1 MKLWNESVRIGGT
14 NPTGLPML
22 FNSDSANFLN
32 ADTDV
37 QDANPLLK
45 YLQHQPPEV
54 LAQVAKTVTPHVK
67 QIISHN
73 VQGLVGMLPSESFHV
88 KITTDRENL
97 AGLLASAMMTGYFLR
112 QMEQRMEMEGL
123 LDDSLSFDFDE

>member
-1 MKLWNESVRIGGT
+1 
-14 NPTGLPML
+14 ML

-32 ADTDV
+32 SEQEV
-37 QDANPLLK
+37 QDRNPLLK

-54 LAQVAKTVTPHVK
+54 LAQVAKAVTPEVK

-73 VQGLVGMLPSESFHV
+73 VQGLVGMLPGESFNV

-112 QMEQRMEMEGL
+112 QMEQRMEMEDL
-123 LDDSLSFDFDE
+123 LGDPFSLQDLDQE